1 MNSLSFYIDCCRII
15 FRRNKLFYYK
25 RILSIKNK
33 DFLFLTFRW
42 NVYFSCIF
50 SLTYF
55 KCAECIAIRN
65 RFYLKVCISQCFVYE
80 LNKGDTFEEGN
91 IHYTSICEKSHI
103 PAAGK
108 LLLSV

>member
-1 MNSLSFYIDCCRII
+1 MFI
-15 FRRNKLFYYK
+15 
-25 RILSIKNK
+25 
-33 DFLFLTFRW
+33 
-42 NVYFSCIF
+42 FSCIF

-65 RFYLKVCISQCFVYE
+65 RFYLKVCIPSALFMNSIKE
-80 LNKGDTFEEGN
+80 TLLRKEN

-103 PAAGK
+103 RAAGK